1 LGRAVSE
8 GSGVVL
14 NGGRDDGFEL
24 IIEEGVVE
32 RVTRGVGR
40 LSSCGWG
47 SGSKVDG
54 SGGGWLSVL
63 ELERE
68 RR

>member
-1 LGRAVSE
+1 LH
-8 GSGVVL
+8 
-14 NGGRDDGFEL
+14 GGRDDGFEL

-40 LSSCGWG
+40 LSSCGCG

-54 SGGGWLSVL
+54 SGGGCLCVL